1 MIEQYLDVAR
11 ERKASDLHFT
21 YGLSPMI
28 RINGELV
35 NLNHELC
42 DDMLLNA
49 LAVEL
54 MRPDETEYF
63 NAGKDIDTS
72 FTGVDQY
79 RYRLNIYRQKGHT
92 ALAIRLLNDHIPTMS
107 ELGLPPVLHKL
118 CALPRGL
125 VLVTGPTGSGKSTTL
140 AAMIDEINQLKHCHI
155 LTMEDPIEY
164 VHNHKNCMVNQREIG
179 RDSDNYLAALKSAL
193 REDPDVILIGELR
206 DYETISL
213 AVSAAE
219 TGHLVFA
226 TLHTRGATQT
236 IDRMV
241 DVFPPHQQGQIRT
254 QLANCLQAVISQQLL
269 PRQDKDGQVAA
280 FEVMLVN
287 DAIANLIRESKTFQI
302 PTIMQTN
309 MKEGMI
315 LLDNDLVNLVRAGV
329 IAYETALSKC
339 NDVSVIRKSI
349 TY

>member
-1 MIEQYLDVAR
+1 MIEHYLDIAR

-21 YGLSPMI
+21 YGLPPMI
-28 RINGELV
+28 RINGELTA
-35 NLNHELC
+35 LNSELC

-63 NAGKDIDTS
+63 NTGRDIDTS
-72 FTGVDQY
+72 FTGADQT
-79 RYRLNIYRQKGHT
+79 RYRLNIFRQKGHT
-92 ALAIRLLNDHIPTMS
+92 ALAIRLLNDHIPTMQ

-140 AAMIDEINQLKHCHI
+140 ASMIDEINQLKHCHI

-164 VHNHKNCMVNQREIG
+164 VHEHKNCMVNQREIG

-241 DVFPPHQQGQIRT
+241 DVFPAHQQGQIRT
-254 QLANCLQAVISQQLL
+254 QLANCLRAVISQQLL
-269 PRQDKDGQVAA
+269 PRQDKDGRVAA
-280 FEVMLVN
+280 FEIMIVN

-309 MKEGMI
+309 LKEGMI
-315 LLDNDLVNLVRAGV
+315 LLDNDLVNLVRAG
-329 IAYETALSKC
+329 IIDYETALTKC
-339 NDVSVIRKSI
+339 NDPAAIRKAMP
-349 TY
+349 Y

>member
-21 YGLSPMI
+21 YGLPPMI

-54 MRPDETEYF
+54 MRPDEIEYF
-63 NAGKDIDTS
+63 NTGKDIDTS

-164 VHNHKNCMVNQREIG
+164 VHNHKNSMVNQREIG

-241 DVFPPHQQGQIRT
+241 DVFPAHQQGQIRT

-269 PRQDKDGQVAA
+269 PRQDKDGRVAA
-280 FEVMLVN
+280 FEIMLVN

-329 IAYETALSKC
+329 ISYETALAKC